1 MMKSMFKTL
10 FDIRQDH
17 KKREHLNNLKALF
30 KVLQLFL
37 FSSPSLDPTLK
48 AFENLSTINLQLV
61 IISGEQKHEQR
72 ANRIRKN
79 ALKLQLILLQSRKER
94 ILHPTHRQS
103 IKNSDFNAPQIAQ
116 LHFENKKFFRAFVNK
131 DKLQISARDLK
142 LIATD

>member
-61 IISGEQKHEQR
+61 IISGEQKR
-72 ANRIRKN
+72 AKSEPDKKECIKIAINPAPKQKRKN
-79 ALKLQLILLQSRKER
+79 S
-94 ILHPTHRQS
+94 S
-103 IKNSDFNAPQIAQ
+103 SDSSSE
-116 LHFENKKFFRAFVNK
+116 HKKFRF
-131 DKLQISARDLK
+131 
-142 LIATD
+142 